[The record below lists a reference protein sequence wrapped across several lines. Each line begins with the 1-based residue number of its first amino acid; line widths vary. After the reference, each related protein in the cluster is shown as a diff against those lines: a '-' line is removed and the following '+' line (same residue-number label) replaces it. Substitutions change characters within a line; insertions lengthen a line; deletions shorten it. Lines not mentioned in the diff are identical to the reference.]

1 MRRTAFWL
9 ALLFLLSVALYGCG
23 AGGGAR
29 KAEPAMDKASGAA
42 PAASPAPQAAKK
54 AEQDGKGSGTGAGAP
69 AVERKIIQNAQL
81 DVKVKEADEAIS
93 TIGQNVRAAGGYVQ
107 ETRVE
112 GTRQHGRRVN
122 MTVRVPAGAYG
133 SLLDLVAGLGE
144 VTNRREWIN
153 DVTEEYLDLDARI
166 RTKETH
172 LEQLRRLYAQGGTI
186 KELMELESEI
196 ARVTAELES
205 IKGRFNFLS
214 NQVAYST
221 IIIGLY
227 EPGVPAPIKPP
238 ATVWERMQHGF
249 ISSWNGVV
257 NFTAELAIF
266 FVSSIPAL
274 IYLAVVGLI
283 IWALLRWINR
293 RFGGRPGS
301 GPRPPVVYQP
311 MGTGVPPGANQPPG
325 GNQPPTPEEKQPPTT

>member
-1 MRRTAFWL
+1 
-9 ALLFLLSVALYGCG
+9 
-23 AGGGAR
+23 
-29 KAEPAMDKASGAA
+29 MD
-42 PAASPAPQAAKK
+42 
-54 AEQDGKGSGTGAGAP
+54 
-69 AVERKIIQNAQL
+69 RKIIQNAQL
-81 DVKVKEADEAIS
+81 DVKVKEADEAIA

-107 ETRVE
+107 ENRVE
-112 GTRQHGRRVN
+112 GTRQSGRRVH

-133 SLLDLVAGLGE
+133 SLLDLVTGLGE

-172 LEQLRRLYAQGGTI
+172 LEQLRKLYAKGGTI
-186 KELMELESEI
+186 KELMELEQEI

-221 IIIGLY
+221 IVIGLY
-227 EPGVPAPIKPP
+227 EPGVPTPIKPP
-238 ATVWERMQHGF
+238 QTVWERMQHGF

-266 FVSSIPAL
+266 IVSAIPAL
-274 IYLAVVGLI
+274 LYLAVVGLI
-283 IWALLRWINR
+283 LWGLIRLVNR
-293 RFGGRPGS
+293 RRGGGS
-301 GPRPPVVYQP
+301 GRPRPPIY
-311 MGTGVPPGANQPPG
+311 QPPG
-325 GNQPPTPEEKQPPTT
+325 GDEPPTV

>member
-9 ALLFLLSVALYGCG
+9 TLLLLLSLALYGCG

-29 KAEPAMDKASGAA
+29 KSESTMDKASGA
-42 PAASPAPQAAKK
+42 PAAAPQAP
-54 AEQDGKGSGTGAGAP
+54 EGKSDQSTGTGAGAP

-81 DVKVKEADEAIS
+81 DVKVKEADEAIA
-93 TIGQNVRAAGGYVQ
+93 TIGQSVRASGGYVQ

-112 GTRQHGRRVN
+112 GTRQNGRRVN

-133 SLLDLVAGLGE
+133 SLLELVAGLGE

-221 IIIGLY
+221 ITLGLY
-227 EPGVPAPIKPP
+227 EPGVPTPIKPP

-266 FVSSIPAL
+266 VVSAIPAL

-283 IWALLRWINR
+283 VWGLVRWINR
-293 RFGGRPGS
+293 RFGGGGS
-301 GPRPPVVYQP
+301 GGPRPPAIYQP
-311 MGTGVPPGANQPPG
+311 LGTNLPPDENQPPG
-325 GNQPPTPEEKQPPTT
+325 GNQPPIA

>member
-9 ALLFLLSVALYGCG
+9 SFLFLLSVILYGCG

-29 KAEPAMDKASGAA
+29 SAEPAMDRASGA
-42 PAASPAPQAAKK
+42 PAAAPQEKPAQGS
-54 AEQDGKGSGTGAGAP
+54 EGSGTGAGAP
-69 AVERKIIQNAQL
+69 AVERKIIQNAQF

-112 GTRQHGRRVN
+112 GTRQNGRRVN
-122 MTVRVPAGAYG
+122 MTVRVPAEAYG

-166 RTKETH
+166 RTKESH
-172 LEQLRRLYAQGGTI
+172 LEQLRKLYAKGGTI

-221 IIIGLY
+221 IVIGLY
-227 EPGVPAPIKPP
+227 EPGVPASIRPP

-249 ISSWNGVV
+249 IASWNGVV

-266 FVSSIPAL
+266 IVSSIPAL

-283 IWALLRWINR
+283 IWGLVRWLNR
-293 RFGGRPGS
+293 RFGGGS
-301 GPRPPVVYQP
+301 GGPRPPAIYQP
-311 MGTGVPPGANQPPG
+311 GTNQPRSE
-325 GNQPPTPEEKQPPTT
+325 NQPPTD